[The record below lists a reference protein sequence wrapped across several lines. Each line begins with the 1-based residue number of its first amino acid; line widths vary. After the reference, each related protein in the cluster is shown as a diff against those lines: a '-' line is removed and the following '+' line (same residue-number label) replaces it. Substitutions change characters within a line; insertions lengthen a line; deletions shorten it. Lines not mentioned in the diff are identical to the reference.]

1 VWQASGEKSKG
12 GKSHG
17 GAGLK
22 LTVARGRMGTR
33 PQQHYVAGAVK
44 VYFLSSLDGW
54 PGSRARSSLG
64 EVTGLCAPAS
74 AGTPTIS
81 NETAGGDVASGVASM
96 SSTVDIGGDRG
107 GPPTASSQIC

>member
-1 VWQASGEKSKG
+1 
-12 GKSHG
+12 
-17 GAGLK
+17 
-22 LTVARGRMGTR
+22 MGTR

-44 VYFLSSLDGW
+44 VYLLSSLDGW
-54 PGSRARSSLG
+54 PWSRARSSLG
-64 EVTGLCAPAS
+64 EVTGLCAPTA

-96 SSTVDIGGDRG
+96 SSKVDIGGDRG